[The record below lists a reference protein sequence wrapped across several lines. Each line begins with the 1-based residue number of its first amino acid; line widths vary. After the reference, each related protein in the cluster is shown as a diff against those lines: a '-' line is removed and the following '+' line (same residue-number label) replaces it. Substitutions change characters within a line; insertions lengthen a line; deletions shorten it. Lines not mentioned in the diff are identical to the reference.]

1 MVYLK
6 DRSRSGL
13 LTTHLATQ
21 ISRLAAAILCIAMV
35 GCVTMEVDTSSP
47 KRFADKNYQ
56 TFSWR
61 SEVPTGVPQSMESL
75 YRLSTTVREGVA
87 DALQKKGYRYEAS
100 GGDFLVSYSLGTRLE
115 GGEEPVTPGVNTG
128 GAVINRN
135 TDGAM
140 MDNAYALSGPREV
153 AMLML
158 SFEDGSN
165 LATVW
170 TASISQMVENQNQAN
185 LDKVQRRLETGVAKA
200 LRSLPDA

>member
-1 MVYLK
+1 M
-6 DRSRSGL
+6 
-13 LTTHLATQ
+13 THLATQ
-21 ISRLAAAILCIAMV
+21 ISRLAAAILCITMV

-61 SEVPTGVPQSMESL
+61 SEVPTGLPQSMESL
-75 YRLSTTVREGVA
+75 YRLSTTVREVLA

-100 GGDFLVSYSLGTRLE
+100 GGDFLVSYSFGTRLE

>member
-1 MVYLK
+1 M
-6 DRSRSGL
+6 
-13 LTTHLATQ
+13 THLAIQ

-75 YRLSTTVREGVA
+75 YRLSTAVREVVA

-100 GGDFLVSYSLGTRLE
+100 GGDFLVSYSFRTRLE
-115 GGEEPVTPGVNTG
+115 GGEEPVTPGVNTS